1 MKGRIMAKNTKKIP
15 SFSADMITVYNRKR
29 AVLEGVERIIFCN
42 SEKMIFK
49 KKGFVTVE
57 GTGLH
62 LQELGNDNI
71 AVCGNLT
78 TISFDGEKR

>member
-1 MKGRIMAKNTKKIP
+1 MAKNKKDIP

-29 AVLEGVERIIFCN
+29 VVLEGVERIIFCN

-57 GTGLH
+57 GAGLH

-71 AVCGNLT
+71 GVCGELSA
-78 TISFDGEKR
+78 IFFGEEKR